1 MQILP
6 KNIEFFISNNSS
18 NICVTARYFEKQTN
32 IPQIKKSLS
41 SLDFLSEFDAPDKIL
56 RNQENNKYYCSECS
70 EINENISYYNSQ
82 EHLLFEHTVL
92 PFIEWFN
99 EKITLES
106 KIYFWRH
113 KNSMSSSFVLL
124 NEKEIIEKKRKKLFP
139 FDDGSAPGNIID
151 IQDCSKL
158 NDAEE
163 IKRIDKKNNIVI
175 SKKDKEFAEEL
186 YNKMYRKHKEIFD
199 KLEKV

>member
-1 MQILP
+1 MKKSKNYISKKENNLSP
-6 KNIEFFISNNSS
+6 MTLEIIKLINKNKNLFNPYFSLEKIIRDKYSIKLKFANIAKNIEFFISNNSS
-18 NICVTARYFEKQTN
+18 NICVTARYFDKQTN

-41 SLDFLSEFDAPDKIL
+41 DIDFLSEVNAPDKIL
-56 RNQENNKYYCSECS
+56 KNKENNKYYCSECS
-70 EINENISYYNSQ
+70 EINENIRYYNSQ

-124 NEKEIIEKKRKKLFP
+124 NEKEIDEKKERNYSLLTMVMQK
-139 FDDGSAPGNIID
+139 
-151 IQDCSKL
+151 
-158 NDAEE
+158 
-163 IKRIDKKNNIVI
+163 
-175 SKKDKEFAEEL
+175 
-186 YNKMYRKHKEIFD
+186 
-199 KLEKV
+199 